1 MRWKL
6 FATLAEAAGERT
18 VEVTVDADDPTVRDA
33 LDALLSDRPDLATDV
48 LDDTG
53 DLHDHVNLFLDGTD
67 PFADAEGWETAVAP
81 DSELVLF
88 PPASG
93 G

>member
-6 FATLAEAAGERT
+6 FATLAEAAGDRE
-18 VEVTVDADDPTVRDA
+18 VEVSVDVDDPTVRDA
-33 LDALLSDRPDLATDV
+33 LEALLSDRPALAGDV
-48 LDDTG
+48 LDESG

-67 PFADAEGWETAVAP
+67 PFAEAEGWETTVPP